1 MLHAQNSEGKYGFKK
16 GRMTIELPRNMRLSA
31 LDSFIDQYDLEELQ
45 LRNLLKTGETD
56 ALRNLGWQL
65 ERNNAAG
72 ILLSKIMAPFSGWGK
87 ADERMRFTE
96 HRPTFAERFPA
107 VNNGLLY
114 GYNRFRNKQP
124 FAVLPDS
131 TVRFFLRGH
140 QNNRQVQLAGSF
152 NDWDPD
158 ALSMQRTDSGW
169 IADVKL
175 APGKYWYKFI
185 ADGNWMVDND
195 NLVKENDGEGN
206 INSIYFRPNT
216 TIRGTGFPTAK
227 NIYVAG
233 SFNNWRNGELE
244 LQPAP
249 GGRQLSFYLAPG
261 THTYK
266 LAVDGQLLPDPTNSS
281 RLPDGKD
288 GYNSVVALGKP
299 RTFVL
304 EGFATA
310 KKVVL
315 TGSFNAWRSFDLPMR
330 KTAKGWELSYVLGP
344 GNYTYR
350 YLVDGQP
357 IADPANPPHQQDTP
371 SLLVVDPNH
380 VFRLKGYAGAK
391 QVYLA
396 GDLNKWN
403 ETSLPMEKDGE
414 DWVLPM
420 HLWVGK
426 HRYKFIVD
434 GKWILDPA
442 NKLWENN
449 EHDTGNSILWVG
461 K

>member
-1 MLHAQNSEGKYGFKK
+1 
-16 GRMTIELPRNMRLSA
+16 MTIELPRNMRPSA
-31 LDSFIDQYDLEELQ
+31 LDSFISQYNLEELQ
-45 LRNLLKTGETD
+45 LRSLIRSGETE
-56 ALRNLGWQL
+56 ALRQLGWQL

-72 ILLSKIMAPFSGWGK
+72 ILLSKIMAPFRGWGK
-87 ADERMRFTE
+87 ADERIRFTE
-96 HRPTFAERFPA
+96 HQPTFAERFPA

-131 TVRFFLRGH
+131 SVRFFFRGH
-140 QNNRQVQLAGSF
+140 QNSRQVKLAGSF

-158 ALSMQRTDSGW
+158 ALSMVRTDSGW

-185 ADGNWMVDND
+185 ADGHWMVDND

-206 INSIYFRPNT
+206 TNSIYFRPNT
-216 TIRGTGFPTAK
+216 TIQVKDFAGAK
-227 NIYVAG
+227 NIFVAG

-244 LQPAP
+244 LQPATA
-249 GGRQLSFYLAPG
+249 GRQLSFYLAAG

-266 LAVDGQLLPDPTNSS
+266 LVVDGQMLTDPANPN

-304 EGFATA
+304 EGFAA
-310 KKVVL
+310 AQKVVL
-315 TGSFNAWRSFDLPMR
+315 TGSFNAWRNFELPMR
-330 KTAKGWELSYVLGP
+330 KTARGWEISYVLGP

-350 YLVDGQP
+350 FEVDGKA
-357 IADPANPPHQQDTP
+357 IADPANPPHQQDAP
-371 SLLVVDPNH
+371 SLLVIDPNH
-380 VFRLKGYAGAK
+380 TFRLKGYAGAQ

-396 GDLNKWN
+396 GDVNKWN
-403 ETSLPMEKDGE
+403 SNSLPMQKDGE

-449 EHDTGNSILWVG
+449 EFDTGNSILWVG